1 VGSVPAITAK
11 TEVDP
16 ARRNQWLFPSAARA
30 VRPDDVHALLPIDPA
45 GRWEQGDLLLT
56 QVLAPVGLVDR
67 VENVNRCE
75 GLAFHDAPLHP
86 GSVTVVVLAPRAGT
100 HTCIAEIPKQ
110 PSDTLHLHGRGGQAG
125 LIVPGSQHT
134 ALYRGPPTRVRVLAR
149 LGDKHGKPINTRA
162 YAPPGDATPRA
173 PRPEDPSLVLV
184 VGSDMDSGKTTTA
197 RRIIYSLRAMGRPV
211 VAGKAVGVGELAEL
225 CTMFDAGANEVF
237 DFSAL
242 GEPVTI
248 DLPRKRV
255 LELFFRVFHHLRAAC
270 GRNGFVIL
278 ELADGIWYPETRYV
292 LEDEAVRKSVQ
303 HVVFACAGVLDAEH
317 GLAKLER
324 WGYAGKIRAV
334 SGRVAGSGLL
344 RAHLPEILGGRYP
357 LFDALDY
364 DALPETIAS
373 LFTGD

>member
-1 VGSVPAITAK
+1 VPALTAR
-11 TEVDP
+11 TDVDP
-16 ARRNQWLFPSAARA
+16 ARRNQWLFPSAARV
-30 VRPDDVHALLPIDPA
+30 VRPADVRTLLPIDPA
-45 GRWEQGDLLLT
+45 VRWEQGDLLLA
-56 QVLAPVGLVDR
+56 QVLAPIGRIER

-75 GLAFHDAPLHP
+75 GLAFHDAELHP
-86 GSVTVVVLAPRAGT
+86 GSVVVVVLAPRAGT
-100 HTCIAEIPKQ
+100 HTCIAEVPKQ
-110 PSDTLHLHGRGGQAG
+110 ATELLDLHGGGGQAG

-134 ALYRGPPTRVRVLAR
+134 SLYRGPATRVRVLAR
-149 LGDKHGKPINTRA
+149 LGDAEGRALNTRSFGE
-162 YAPPGDATPRA
+162 PGDATPRA
-173 PRPEDPSLVLV
+173 PKPDDPQLVLV

-197 RRIIYSLRAMGRPV
+197 RRIIYSLRAMGAPV

-225 CTMFDAGANEVF
+225 CTMFDAGASEVF

-255 LELFFRVFHHLRAAC
+255 LELFFRVFHRLRAAA
-270 GRNGFVIL
+270 GKGGFVVI

-292 LEDEAVRKSVQ
+292 LEDEAVRRSVA
-303 HVVFACAGVLDAEH
+303 HIVFACEGVLDAEH

-364 DALPETIAS
+364 DALPETVAS
-373 LFTGD
+373 LFTGT